1 MSRPNFLRID
11 REKNIL
17 KHFDDPI
24 QKIEIRKV
32 QLIDM
37 IRAYNLQIDNAL
49 YTRLLN
55 NLLDV
60 NLIYDEFTSYYAT
73 PHGDL
78 ESILYKIYKLEF
90 DNLST
95 LNFYAA
101 NCRDHMEFIR
111 ELSSLGESID
121 CPNVSHIVDKYDEFF
136 NKLVTLKRLHL
147 LYTHADYENLAY
159 MTFVLIK
166 MSNNKHFKHVIEKYE
181 HSNRMNT
188 LYVTEQLKIDQLIEM
203 YNKPYD

>member
-37 IRAYNLQIDNAL
+37 IRAYNLQIDNTL

-60 NLIYDEFTSYYAT
+60 TLIYDEFISYYAN

-78 ESILYKIYKLEF
+78 ELILYKIHKLEF

-95 LNFYAA
+95 INFYAA
-101 NCRDHMEFIR
+101 NCRDHMEFIK
-111 ELSSLGESID
+111 ELNSLGVSIE
-121 CPNVSHIVDKYDEFF
+121 CPNVSHIVEKYDEFF
-136 NKLVTLKRLHL
+136 NKYITLKRLHL
-147 LYTHADYENLAY
+147 LYTRTDYEDNSHI
-159 MTFVLIK
+159 TFILIK
-166 MSNNKHFKHVIEKYE
+166 MPNNKHFKHVIDKYE
-181 HSNRMNT
+181 QCNRMNS
-188 LYVTEQLKIDQLIEM
+188 LYVSDQLYIDQLIEM
-203 YNKPYD
+203 YNKPYE